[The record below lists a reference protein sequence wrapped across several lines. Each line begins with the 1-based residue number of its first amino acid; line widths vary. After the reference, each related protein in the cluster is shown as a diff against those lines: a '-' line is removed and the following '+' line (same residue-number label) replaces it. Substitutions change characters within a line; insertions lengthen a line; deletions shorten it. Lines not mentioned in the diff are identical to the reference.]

1 MSLRKCSSVSNS
13 LSGPLEMGEGGLISY
28 KTLYPNPVRMIGNR
42 QQAYCSRMSTLF
54 IIYNM
59 VIIHAFP
66 IAILHM
72 TCAHQVLCPHGGV
85 VTASCAKPTRG
96 RGEPLLPIQYNV
108 CSELRRLTSLS
119 LLRRTEQGR
128 LVVSFWAKA

>member
-1 MSLRKCSSVSNS
+1 MCLYSLIWPYIWQELRKCSSVSNS

-42 QQAYCSRMSTLF
+42 QQAYCSGMSTLF

-85 VTASCAKPTRG
+85 VTANCTKST
-96 RGEPLLPIQYNV
+96 
-108 CSELRRLTSLS
+108 
-119 LLRRTEQGR
+119 RRTPITYTVQR
-128 LVVSFWAKA
+128 L